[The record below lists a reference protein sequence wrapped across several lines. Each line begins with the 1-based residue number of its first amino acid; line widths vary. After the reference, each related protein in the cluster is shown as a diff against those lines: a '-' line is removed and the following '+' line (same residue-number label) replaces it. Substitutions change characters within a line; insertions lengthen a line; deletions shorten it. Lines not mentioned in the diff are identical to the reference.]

1 MTLCHTHLF
10 VYVTVLQRIRGTS
23 DVSKEIAEVQKGLQ
37 EGGGFGNTGYGWRE
51 LLVDAPVRR
60 ALLLG
65 CGLQALQQLVG
76 INTVM

>member
-1 MTLCHTHLF
+1 MLLCHLL
-10 VYVTVLQRIRGTS
+10 VYIGVTVLQRIRGRT

-37 EGGGFGNTGYGWRE
+37 EGGGYGNGGYGWRE

-60 ALLLG
+60 ALILG
-65 CGLQALQQLVG
+65 CGLQAMQQLVG